1 MLVVVLESHYGSI
14 QNETQE
20 VFLAHAEAFAWKFYM
35 EMLVGSLKLLH

>member
-20 VFLAHAEAFAWKFYM
+20 VFLAHAEAFA
-35 EMLVGSLKLLH
+35 